1 MGVKNTQFNTKSSW
15 FSEYVSGKYVGY
27 HSEQLTDAT
36 PSALQPTGMT
46 ATGGIIG
53 DWSAPTGEVY
63 RSHVF
68 TSSGL
73 FKVTKAADVGT
84 PTAVN
89 VFAVAGGGG
98 SWSVKSSG
106 ILSSVSDLEIT
117 GLTKT
122 TRIFLD
128 ITVGSDEVYTTLQT
142 SSNNGSSFD
151 GSSGDYEYSTI
162 YSQSDGTNISG
173 IGITSSTVNFSPSPF
188 LGTGNAS
195 GECSSMEWTI
205 YNPSNANT
213 ETMLNAE
220 IKEIQ
225 SNGVVCQAYSVGKRS
240 SIGIV
245 NAIRLYPRN
254 GTNFS
259 GSYVCVELN

>member
-1 MGVKNTQFNTKSSW
+1 MSEILTNKITPVTGNTVTLGDSGDT
-15 FSEYVSGKYVGY
+15 FSIPSG
-27 HSEQLTDAT
+27 AT
-36 PSALQPTGMT
+36 VANSGT
-46 ATGGIIG
+46 ATGFLPAVG
-53 DWSAPTGEVY
+53 
-63 RSHVF
+63 
-68 TSSGL
+68 SSGNVL
-73 FKVTKAADVGT
+73 TSDGTNWASAA
-84 PTAVN
+84 
-89 VFAVAGGGG
+89 AGGGG
-98 SWSVKSSG
+98 AWSVKSSG
-106 ILSSVSDLEIT
+106 NLSSVSDLQIT

-225 SNGVVCQAYSVGKRS
+225 SNGVVCQAYSVDKRS